1 MLLRLAPVLFVI
13 IWSTGWISARGAAPY
28 SDPLTFLTLRY
39 TLAALAL
46 VLILLVFRIKLPSDK
61 HIWLHG
67 LISGVFLH
75 AIYLGG
81 VWYVIAQGLATP
93 LSGLIAAL
101 QPLMTAVLAI
111 TWLGEHLSRRQWVGL
126 TLGLAGL
133 VIALIPNLVELEDE
147 ALTAANWLIT
157 INIAAMISVTLGTL
171 YQKRFLQGGDLR
183 AITLLQYI
191 GAITIT
197 APAALLLE
205 DLHYEVNLQSTL
217 IMAWSVFGLSL
228 AAIGL
233 LLLLIRHG
241 AVSRAAT
248 LIYLIPPVVAVQ
260 AWLFFGESLSPLQ
273 VGGMLITVTGVYLV
287 NLKSHPKGSPV

>member
-1 MLLRLAPVLFVI
+1 MLLRLAPALFVI
-13 IWSTGWISARGAAPY
+13 IWSTGWISARGAAPHA
-28 SDPLTFLTLRY
+28 DPLTFLALRY

-46 VLILLVFRIKLPSDK
+46 VLIMLAFKVRLPADRR
-61 HIWLHG
+61 IWLHG
-67 LISGVFLH
+67 IISGIFLH

-81 VWYVIAQGLATP
+81 VWYVIAEGLATP

-101 QPLMTAVLAI
+101 QPLMTAVLAV
-111 TWLGEHLSRRQWVGL
+111 TWLGEHLSRRQW
-126 TLGLAGL
+126 LGLVLGFAGL
-133 VIALIPNLVELEDE
+133 VIALLPNLAALEGE
-147 ALTAANWLIT
+147 ALTTASWLIA
-157 INIAAMISVTLGTL
+157 INVVAMASVTLGTL

-183 AITLLQYI
+183 AITMLQYI
-191 GAITIT
+191 GAIAIT

-205 DLHYEVNLQSTL
+205 DLRFALNLQSAL

-233 LLLLIRHG
+233 FLLLIRHG

-260 AWLFFGESLSPLQ
+260 AWLLFGEALTAIQ
-273 VGGMLITVTGVYLV
+273 IGGMLITVLGVYLV
-287 NLKSHPKGSPV
+287 NQKRGPRGGPA

>member
-1 MLLRLAPVLFVI
+1 MLLRLAPALFVI
-13 IWSTGWISARGAAPY
+13 IWSTGWISARGAAPHA
-28 SDPLTFLTLRY
+28 DPLTFLALRY

-46 VLILLVFRIKLPSDK
+46 VLIMLAFKVRLPADRR
-61 HIWLHG
+61 IWLHAI
-67 LISGVFLH
+67 ISGIFLH

-81 VWYVIAQGLATP
+81 VWYVIAEGLATP

-101 QPLMTAVLAI
+101 QPLMTAVLAV
-111 TWLGEHLSRRQWVGL
+111 TWLGEHLSRRQW
-126 TLGLAGL
+126 LGLVLGFAGL
-133 VIALIPNLVELEDE
+133 VIALLPNLAALEGE
-147 ALTAANWLIT
+147 ALTTASWLIA
-157 INIAAMISVTLGTL
+157 INVVAMASVTLGTL

-183 AITLLQYI
+183 AITMLQYI
-191 GAITIT
+191 GAIAIT

-205 DLHYEVNLQSTL
+205 DLRFALNLQSAL

-233 LLLLIRHG
+233 FLLLIRHG

-260 AWLFFGESLSPLQ
+260 AWLLFGEALTAIQ
-273 VGGMLITVTGVYLV
+273 IGGMLITVLGVYLV
-287 NLKSHPKGSPV
+287 NQKRGPRGGPA